1 MWSRFSK
8 KRRQGLYPET
18 GCSKYDRRLPIVY
31 KKGQTGVLKKE
42 RVFPLT
48 REGETFS
55 SLLGVDMGR
64 KEDENQL
71 KLLEIEDSLDLPHSK
86 KRLIMKKAGTF
97 SRPVSGQLFD
107 NCIGL
112 ITIEELA
119 VIFGLAPQTLRNW
132 IALGKIP
139 HVKIGR
145 KHFFQKRSV
154 QEWLNRKEEPQWQ

>member
-1 MWSRFSK
+1 
-8 KRRQGLYPET
+8 
-18 GCSKYDRRLPIVY
+18 
-31 KKGQTGVLKKE
+31 
-42 RVFPLT
+42 
-48 REGETFS
+48 
-55 SLLGVDMGR
+55 MGR

-71 KLLEIEDSLDLPHSK
+71 KLLEIEDSLYLPQAK
-86 KRLIMKKAGTF
+86 KQLNIKKAGTS
-97 SRPVSGQLFD
+97 SRPASGQLFD
-107 NCIGL
+107 NCIDL

-145 KHFFQKRSV
+145 RHFFQKRSV